1 MALNYRGRL
10 IKKCKQ
16 ANSNLRRAM
25 YYLAEVEKSLRPQH
39 PDRSVVILNL
49 IEQIDQARHNLVVY
63 TLGTFSRGKC
73 EHYTRRT
80 VISILKHTHALRR
93 RGQD

>member
-1 MALNYRGRL
+1 MAMNYRGRL
-10 IKKCKQ
+10 IKKCRQ
-16 ANSNLRRAM
+16 ADKDLRKAM

-39 PDRSVVILNL
+39 PDRSVVALKL
-49 IEQIDQARHNLVVY
+49 IEQIDQARHNLAVY
-63 TLGTFSRGKC
+63 ALDTFSRKSY

-80 VISILKHTHALRR
+80 VTSILKHTHALKR